1 MPRPKKYD
9 NDEERKAARRAQKAK
24 YANSPWYCIFRLF
37 TFNNNSLSICFS
49 GKATRSVY
57 NKKNYKDQHAQ
68 QGSTKLP
75 MLSKVLTSLARN
87 PLPEGLDEELE
98 AKNREYAQHEL
109 ESEGVRVGRFIVGN
123 RVDLKKDMEVEMNT
137 AHEKWKNQ
145 WQKATYLEYAKY
157 DDKVA
162 MFDLQWMARTVQH
175 LYDELYL
182 LNSVERSAEYLD
194 FVHRRRNPVEG
205 SSSLR

>member
-1 MPRPKKYD
+1 
-9 NDEERKAARRAQKAK
+9 
-24 YANSPWYCIFRLF
+24 
-37 TFNNNSLSICFS
+37 
-49 GKATRSVY
+49 
-57 NKKNYKDQHAQ
+57 
-68 QGSTKLP
+68 

-98 AKNREYAQHEL
+98 AKNREYAQHKL

-123 RVDLKKDMEVEMNT
+123 RVDLKKDIEVEMNT

-194 FVHRRRNPVEG
+194 FVHRRRNLVEG